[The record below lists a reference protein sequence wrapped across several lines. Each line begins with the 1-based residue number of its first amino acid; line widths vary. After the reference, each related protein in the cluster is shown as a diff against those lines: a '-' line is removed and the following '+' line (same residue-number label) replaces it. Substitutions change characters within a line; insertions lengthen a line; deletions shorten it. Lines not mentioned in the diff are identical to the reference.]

1 MSEPSGTDAR
11 LDRIEELMQDNQQL
25 KNSLMLISVAWDQAL
40 RRRDATE
47 AKLTKAV
54 EVMMTAQEYI
64 DDLESHEGA
73 EGFSLST
80 KVLGDSYYAAL
91 AEMEGK

>member
-11 LDRIEELMQDNQQL
+11 LDRIEELMQDNKQL

-40 RRRDATE
+40 RQRDAAE

-54 EVMMTAQEYI
+54 EMA
-64 DDLESHEGA
+64 LEECPFRKGTGSYNDWWHIRKTT
-73 EGFSLST
+73 LT
-80 KVLGDSYYAAL
+80 KL
-91 AEMEGK
+91 EGK